1 MPGEESSASEVTQL
15 LVAWSKGD
23 KVAFEHLAPLVETE
37 LRQLARAY
45 LRREPAGHTLQP
57 TALINEAYL
66 RLFDWRSVEWHD
78 RAHFFA
84 VAAKMM
90 RRILVNHAVSRRR
103 QKRGGQTI
111 VVPLDEANLVTNA
124 GRSADIVAL
133 DDALMK
139 LAKID
144 ERKSQLV
151 ELRFF
156 GGLSEAEAAQVMN
169 SSLRTI
175 QREWSLARAWL
186 FRELSG
192 HDPLGGQRPSETGR
206 SCPE

>member
-1 MPGEESSASEVTQL
+1 MSGEGASGSDVTQL
-15 LVAWSKGD
+15 LIAWSKGD
-23 KVAFEHLAPLVETE
+23 RLAFEHLAPLVEAE
-37 LRQLARAY
+37 LRQLARAF
-45 LRREPAGHTLQP
+45 LGREAAGHTLQP

-66 RLFDWRSVEWHD
+66 RLVEWRSVQWQD

-90 RRILVNHAVSRRR
+90 RRILVNHAVSRGR
-103 QKRGGQTI
+103 QKRGGNTI
-111 VVPLDEANLVTNA
+111 VVPLDEAQAVTES

-133 DDALMK
+133 DGALMK

-144 ERKSQLV
+144 ERKSRLV

-156 GGLSEAEAAQVMN
+156 GGLSEVEAAQVLN
-169 SSLRTI
+169 SSVRTI

-186 FRELSG
+186 FRELRDDNRSG
-192 HDPLGGQRPSETGR
+192 GART
-206 SCPE
+206 

>member
-1 MPGEESSASEVTQL
+1 MSGERSASEVTQL

-23 KVAFEHLAPLVETE
+23 KAAFEHLAPLVEAE
-37 LRQLARAY
+37 LRQLARAF
-45 LRREPAGHTLQP
+45 LGRESAGHTLQP

-66 RLFDWRSVEWHD
+66 RLVEWRSVEWQD

-90 RRILVNHAVSRRR
+90 RRILVNHALSRRR
-103 QKRGGQTI
+103 QKRGGRT
-111 VVPLDEANLVTNA
+111 VVVSLDEAQAVS
-124 GRSADIVAL
+124 GSGPSADIVAL
-133 DDALMK
+133 DGALMK

-144 ERKSQLV
+144 ERKSRLV

-156 GGLSEAEAAQVMN
+156 GGLSEAETAQVLN
-169 SSLRTI
+169 SSLRTV

-186 FRELSG
+186 FRELS
-192 HDPLGGQRPSETGR
+192 DEPLQGGERL
-206 SCPE
+206 

>member
-1 MPGEESSASEVTQL
+1 MSGEGSSASEVTQL

-23 KVAFEHLAPLVETE
+23 TVAFEHLAPLVEAE

-66 RLFDWRSVEWHD
+66 RLVEWRSVEWQD

-90 RRILVNHAVSRRR
+90 RRILVNHAVSSGR
-103 QKRGGQTI
+103 QKRGGHTI
-111 VVPLDEANLVTNA
+111 VVPLDEAQLVTGS
-124 GRSADIVAL
+124 GRSADIMAL
-133 DDALMK
+133 DEALMK

-144 ERKSQLV
+144 ERKSHLV

-156 GGLSEAEAAQVMN
+156 GGLSEAEAAQVLN
-169 SSLRTI
+169 SSLRTV

-192 HDPLGGQRPSETGR
+192 RDRPSGDR
-206 SCPE
+206 P

>member
-1 MPGEESSASEVTQL
+1 MSGERSASDVTQL

-23 KVAFEHLAPLVETE
+23 TGAFEHLAPLVEAE
-37 LRQLARAY
+37 LRQLARAF
-45 LRREPAGHTLQP
+45 LGRESAGHTLQP

-66 RLFDWRSVEWHD
+66 RLVEWRSVEWHD

-90 RRILVNHAVSRRR
+90 RRILVNHAVSRGR

-111 VVPLDEANLVTNA
+111 VVPLDEAQAVTES

-133 DDALMK
+133 DGALMK
-139 LAKID
+139 LARID
-144 ERKSQLV
+144 ERKSRLV

-156 GGLSEAEAAQVMN
+156 GGLSEAEAAQVLN
-169 SSLRTI
+169 SSLRTV

-186 FRELSG
+186 FRELSA
-192 HDPLGGQRPSETGR
+192 DQRPGGQRI
-206 SCPE
+206 

>member
-1 MPGEESSASEVTQL
+1 MMSGERSSESEVTQL

-23 KVAFEHLAPLVETE
+23 KAAFEHLAPLVEAE
-37 LRQLARAY
+37 LRQLARAF
-45 LRREPAGHTLQP
+45 LGRESPGHTLQP

-66 RLFDWRSVEWHD
+66 RLVEWRSVEWQD

-90 RRILVNHAVSRRR
+90 RRILVSHAVSRGR

-111 VVPLDEANLVTNA
+111 VVPLDEAQGVSGP

-133 DDALMK
+133 DGALMK

-144 ERKSQLV
+144 ERKSRLV

-156 GGLSEAEAAQVMN
+156 GGLSEAEAAQVLN
-169 SSLRTI
+169 SSVRTV

-186 FRELSG
+186 FRELTDDTPPG
-192 HDPLGGQRPSETGR
+192 RRAQLGPTG
-206 SCPE
+206 